1 METLWIK
8 EELPRAAELLRAGG
22 LVAVPT
28 ETVYGLAGNGLDER
42 AVHEIYEVK
51 GRPERKPLSLM
62 VPGKDA
68 MERYCE
74 EVPAQA
80 RALAAR
86 FWPGPLTIVLK
97 AKSAVPDIVRAGGET
112 VGLRCPDHPM
122 TLELLKLAQ
131 IPFAAPSANPS
142 GEPSPKT
149 AEEVKGYFDGKIAAI
164 VDGGPCGIGKES
176 TLIDM
181 ARTPYRI
188 LRQGAL
194 PAEEIADALVET
206 MTVLGITGPSGCGKT
221 TALKEVERL
230 GGLVLDC
237 DRIYHELLGTGGEL
251 LKAIG
256 ESFPG
261 TVQNGVLDRKA
272 LGLRVFSAPEELER
286 LNAVTHSFIGGEV
299 RRRLRDWAMRG
310 GTLAAVDAVELLS
323 SGLGER
329 CSATLAVLAERE
341 TRLGRIMARDGID
354 RAAALRR
361 VDAQRGDDY
370 YRENCD
376 FVLENNGDESA
387 FATRVQMLI
396 KEIKKTHE

>member
-8 EELPRAAELLRAGG
+8 EDLPRAAELLRAGG

-42 AVHEIYEVK
+42 AVHDIYEVK

-62 VPGKDA
+62 VPGEDA

-74 EVPAQA
+74 PVPPQA
-80 RALAAR
+80 KALAAR
-86 FWPGPLTIVLK
+86 FWPGPLTIVLT
-97 AKSAVPDIVRAGGET
+97 AKPEVPDIVRAGGAT

-142 GEPSPKT
+142 GEPSPRT
-149 AEEVKGYFDGKIAAI
+149 AEEVGAYFDGQIAAI
-164 VDGGPCGIGKES
+164 VDGGPCGIGTES

-181 ARTPYRI
+181 AHTPYRI

-194 PAEEIADALVET
+194 PAEEIADALVED

-221 TALKEVERL
+221 TALREVERL

-237 DRIYHELLGTGGEL
+237 DKIYHELLLTSGEL
-251 LKAIG
+251 LEAIG
-256 ESFPG
+256 ASFPG
-261 TVQNGVLDRKA
+261 TVNNGALDRKA
-272 LGLRVFSAPEELER
+272 LGLCVFSDPNALEK
-286 LNAVTHSFIGGEV
+286 LNAITHGFIGDEV
-299 RRRLRDWAMRG
+299 RRRLRGWAMRG
-310 GTLAAVDAVELLS
+310 GRLAAIDAVELLA
-323 SGLGER
+323 SGLGGR
-329 CSATLAVLAERE
+329 CTATLAVLAERE
-341 TRLGRIMARDGID
+341 ARVKRIIARDGID

-361 VDAQRGDDY
+361 IDAQRGDDY

-376 FVLENNGDESA
+376 FVLENNGEEAA

-396 KEIKKTHE
+396 KEIQHT